1 MSTSM
6 TASQAL
12 NSRISGMEAI
22 TDSAPPPVRAWRRD
36 ARGRYAGTGLPTR
49 RDEAWRWTDLS
60 PLYEHL
66 TRPAPVAQTLK
77 NAPDGPFSA
86 IDCWRLSFV
95 NGELQEA
102 SADLPAGVRAMSLRT
117 ALLQDPA
124 LAAQMGSNGASAFL
138 SLNSALAEDGA
149 FIHVAAGTKLTK
161 PVHLVFSN
169 SSDAQ
174 IRNLVVLEPRADLM
188 LLESHFGPAETD
200 YFVNQV
206 SDVQLAEGARLA
218 HYRDQAEGLAALH
231 FHYLNARLEGDA
243 HYDGFTLTRGAH
255 LSRNESHMA
264 ITGRHAQCRLN
275 GVNILGGDQVCDTT
289 SVMAHQAPAS
299 TSTQM
304 FRNVLAGKSQG
315 IFQGLIRVA
324 KPAQRTDARQQIK
337 ALLLSTQAVQK
348 SKPELEILA
357 DDVKCAHG
365 ASAGQLDAGALFYL
379 RARGIGEAQARAL
392 LIGAFLE
399 ECVAQIEGGSAQE
412 AEHIQQ
418 AMQAVIGAWL
428 ARQLAVENV

>member
-6 TASQAL
+6 TANQAL
-12 NSRISGMEAI
+12 NSRISGQEALI
-22 TDSAPPPVRAWRRD
+22 ASAPPPVRAWRQD
-36 ARGRYAGTGLPTR
+36 AVRHYAGTGLPTR

-66 TRPAPVAQTLK
+66 TRPAPTVQTL
-77 NAPDGPFSA
+77 AITPEGPFTA

-95 NGELQEA
+95 NGELQEV
-102 SADLPAGVRAMSLRT
+102 STDLPAGVHAMSLRA
-117 ALLQDPA
+117 ALLQSPA
-124 LAAQMGSNGASAFL
+124 LAERMGNNGASAFQ
-138 SLNSALAEDGA
+138 SLNTALAQDGA
-149 FIHVAAGTKLTK
+149 FIHVDADTKLTK

-169 SSDAQ
+169 SRDAQ
-174 IRNLVVLEPRADLM
+174 IRNLVLLEPRAGLT
-188 LLESHFGPAETD
+188 LLESHFGPAETE

-206 SDVQLAEGARLA
+206 SDVQLAEGASLA

-231 FHYLNARLEGDA
+231 FHYLNARLEGRA
-243 HYDGFTLTRGAH
+243 HYDGFTLTRGAR
-255 LSRNESHMA
+255 LSRNEAHLA
-264 ITGRHAQCRLN
+264 ITGSHAQCNLN
-275 GVNILGGDQVCDTT
+275 GVNMLGGGQVCDTT

-304 FRNVLAGKSQG
+304 FRNVLGGKSQG

-337 ALLLSTQAVQK
+337 ALLLSPQAVQN

-365 ASAGQLDAGALFYL
+365 ASAGQVDAGALFYM

-399 ECVAQIEGGSAQE
+399 ECVAQIQGGSALE
-412 AEHIQQ
+412 AEQIQQ

-428 ARQLAVENV
+428 ASQLAVENV